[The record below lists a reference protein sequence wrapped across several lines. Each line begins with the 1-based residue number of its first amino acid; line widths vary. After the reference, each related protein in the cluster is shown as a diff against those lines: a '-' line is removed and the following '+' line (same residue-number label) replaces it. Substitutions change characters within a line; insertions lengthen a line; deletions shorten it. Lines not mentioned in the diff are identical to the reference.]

1 MKIAHLIT
9 GLGMG
14 GAERQLKALI
24 TDPEKYSLEHVVI
37 SLKDRGVIGKQI
49 AGQPGVYLYCLN
61 LHKSIAGFWELYK
74 ILRKEKPDVLQTW
87 LYHADFLGLIVGKL
101 ARVPR
106 IVWNIRC
113 SNMDLSRYSR
123 RTAFIVKILKFLSRF
138 PDAIVTNSKAGQKF
152 HTSLGYTP
160 KRWVLIPN
168 GIDTDSF
175 QSNPTAGV
183 KLRRS
188 LGIPEKAL
196 VIGMLARVDPMKD
209 HLTFLKAM
217 EALSQTHE
225 NLYCIV
231 AGKGTKSASWSVI
244 PPRLLRL
251 GIWRNVP
258 EFLNSLDIFVL
269 SSAFGEG
276 FPNVIGEAMACE
288 IPIIATDVGD
298 AADLVRTPTQII
310 PPRNVGQLT
319 LALERLLALSL
330 RERKAIGQENR
341 EQVINSYSLSTMRQK
356 YASFYKILAKERA
369 ENV

>member
-9 GLGMG
+9 GLGLG

-24 TDPEKYSLEHVVI
+24 TDPEKFSLEHVVI
-37 SLKDRGVIGKQI
+37 SLKDEGVIGKQI
-49 AGQPGVYLYCLN
+49 VGQPGVYLHCLN
-61 LHKSIAGFWELYK
+61 LHKSIVGFWQLYK
-74 ILRKEKPDVLQTW
+74 ILRREKPDVLQTW

-123 RTAFIVKILKFLSRF
+123 RTAVIVKILKFLSRF
-138 PDAIVTNSKAGQKF
+138 PDAIVTNSKAGKTF
-152 HTSLGYTP
+152 HTNLGYAP
-160 KRWVLIPN
+160 NRWVLIPN
-168 GIDTDSF
+168 GIDTNFF
-175 QSNPTAGV
+175 QPNRSAGME
-183 KLRRS
+183 LRRS

-196 VIGMLARVDPMKD
+196 VVGMLSRVDPMKD

-217 EALSQTHE
+217 EALSRTHD

-231 AGKGTKSASWSVI
+231 AGKGTKSASWPVV

-251 GIWRNVP
+251 GIWKNVP

-276 FPNVIGEAMACE
+276 FPNVVGEAMAFE
-288 IPIIATDVGD
+288 IYTISTDVGG
-298 AADLVRTPTQII
+298 AADLVKTSAQII
-310 PPRNVGQLT
+310 PPRNVAQLS
-319 LALERLLALSL
+319 LALESLLALSS
-330 RERKAIGQENR
+330 RERKAIGQESR
-341 EQVINSYSLSTMRQK
+341 KRVISSYSLSTMRQR
-356 YASFYKILAKERA
+356 YVSFYKSLR
-369 ENV
+369 